1 MQKWFQVLF
10 FFLLIFFAGCNE
22 KELVPKPENLIPEET
37 YVKVITELQ
46 LLDSWVYTNEEVTNP
61 DSIMLEIFAFYEISE
76 EQFEQSHAYY
86 QSQPENHN
94 ARIDSALSILEKE
107 QERLNQSSEGESD
120 SERR

>member
-1 MQKWFQVLF
+1 MQKWLPVLF
-10 FFLLIFFAGCNE
+10 NFLLILFAGCDE

-46 LLDSWVYTNEEVTNP
+46 LLDSWVYTNEQVTNP
-61 DSIMLEIFAFYEISE
+61 DSIMLQMFAFYEISE
-76 EQFEQSHAYY
+76 EQFEQSHTYY
-86 QSQPENHN
+86 QSKPENHN